1 MDSTST
7 AAPVP
12 DYTRALVSDVK
23 GLKIGLPKEYFAAGM
38 DSEVEQSVRSAAATY
53 EKLGATIKE
62 ISLPH
67 TDYAI
72 SAYYLIAPAEAA
84 TNLER
89 YDGVSYGVR
98 IDGVDVVDMMKNTR
112 TALFGEEV
120 KRRIMIGNYALSA
133 GYYDAYYLK
142 ALKVRTLIQN
152 DFVEAFKDVDV
163 ILAPTA
169 PTPAFKIGEMIDD
182 PLKMY
187 LQDVCT
193 VPLNLAG
200 LPGISIPCGA
210 TSTGLPIGFQLIGRA
225 LDEET
230 LLRAAFTFEQR

>member
-1 MDSTST
+1 M
-7 AAPVP
+7 
-12 DYTRALVSDVK
+12 R
-23 GLKIGLPKEYFAAGM
+23 
-38 DSEVEQSVRSAAATY
+38 
-53 EKLGATIKE
+53 
-62 ISLPH
+62 
-67 TDYAI
+67 
-72 SAYYLIAPAEAA
+72 
-84 TNLER
+84 
-89 YDGVSYGVR
+89 GV
-98 IDGVDVVDMMKNTR
+98 
-112 TALFGEEV
+112 
-120 KRRIMIGNYALSA
+120 
-133 GYYDAYYLK
+133 
-142 ALKVRTLIQN
+142 
-152 DFVEAFKDVDV
+152 FVEAFKDVDV

-200 LPGISIPCGA
+200 LPGISISCGA